1 MAAGKVTPGCLLQDH
16 DSQVITVAR
25 KENMNSYCIRRCVVQ
40 VVLGG
45 FALSFLSLAGC
56 GRNADTATEN
66 KTSVQ
71 QQAQSIQNDP
81 KIPEEEKARIQ
92 QRMQAAQR
100 SQQASGQ
107 PKQ

>member
-1 MAAGKVTPGCLLQDH
+1 MKVYRSRRSSFQILLG
-16 DSQVITVAR
+16 
-25 KENMNSYCIRRCVVQ
+25 
-40 VVLGG
+40 VLVPVL
-45 FALSFLSLAGC
+45 ALLAGC
-56 GRNADTATEN
+56 GSDANTAATN
-66 KTSVQ
+66 TPTVQ